1 LQQIPSRDDLLGPA
15 VRGLFIPEEG
25 CDWGCFDYS
34 QQEPRLVVHYA
45 ADNDIISGDESVQK
59 MVRSFNQDPKM
70 DFHKMVANMAN
81 IERKQAKTINLG
93 LFYGMGKA
101 KLQASLNLETRDE
114 AEKLFEKYHSSVPF
128 VKSLMDWT
136 SRDAQ
141 RLGEIQTIGG
151 RVCRFDKWE
160 EAAYRPGVL
169 TPPMT
174 WEEAAKKF
182 GENSIRRA
190 YTYKALNKLIQGS
203 AADMTK
209 QAMLDLYEE
218 GIIPHIQ
225 VHDELDISIE
235 DNVQGKKI
243 VEIMQDAIELKVK
256 NKVDFEKG
264 PSWGDI
270 K

>member
-1 LQQIPSRDDLLGPA
+1 MQQIPSRDDLLGPA

-169 TPPMT
+169 TPPRIVT
-174 WEEAAKKF
+174 GKQ
-182 GENSIRRA
+182 SI
-190 YTYKALNKLIQGS
+190 
-203 AADMTK
+203 
-209 QAMLDLYEE
+209 
-218 GIIPHIQ
+218 
-225 VHDELDISIE
+225 
-235 DNVQGKKI
+235 
-243 VEIMQDAIELKVK
+243 
-256 NKVDFEKG
+256 
-264 PSWGDI
+264 
-270 K
+270 